1 MRDGSIRD
9 TVVYSILQHEWP
21 TVKNN
26 LLGKLSLN
34 ASAGYRIP
42 E

>member
-9 TVVYSILQHEWP
+9 TVVYSILQHEWLA
-21 TVKNN
+21 VKTN
-26 LLGKLSLN
+26 LLSKLALN
-34 ASAGYRIP
+34 NEAERRSP